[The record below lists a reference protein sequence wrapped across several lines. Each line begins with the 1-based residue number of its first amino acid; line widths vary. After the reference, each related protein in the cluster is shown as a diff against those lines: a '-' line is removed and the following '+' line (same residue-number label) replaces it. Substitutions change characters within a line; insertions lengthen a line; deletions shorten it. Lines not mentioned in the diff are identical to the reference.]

1 MKKIGKDVK
10 VGDVVES
17 VFKGVA
23 SVVESA
29 VSPVPVLSPLMQA
42 VADIKGNVLRRR
54 YETWQNE
61 VNNRLSQL
69 EDNARQN
76 LGDNDSFAT
85 TLIKATELAAQTN
98 TIKTQYLANG
108 VKYAAENQIDED
120 SLILLLN
127 DIAKYTTS
135 HFKVL
140 VYMQSPAKYKNG
152 QMYMTGSIM
161 TYFEGSYPD
170 FDRKREEL
178 ILNDLYRDGLIDT
191 NSNGMVSSSG
201 MEAKRTTDLGD
212 LFISFFNVKKEDYE

>member
-1 MKKIGKDVK
+1 MKNIKEIVNTVVDLGEGIGTGIASQFPI
-10 VGDVVES
+10 VGG
-17 VFKGVA
+17 FA
-23 SVVESA
+23 
-29 VSPVPVLSPLMQA
+29 QA
-42 VADIKGNVLRRR
+42 VETIKGNVLHRRF
-54 YETWQNE
+54 EKWKSLVDE
-61 VNNRLSQL
+61 RLSQL
-69 EDNARQN
+69 DESVKQS
-76 LGDNDSFAT
+76 LGDNDNFAT
-85 TLIKATELAAQTN
+85 TLLKATELAAQTN
-98 TIKTQYLANG
+98 TIKSAYLANA

>member
-1 MKKIGKDVK
+1 MKKIGNDVK

-17 VFKGVA
+17 VFKGVV
-23 SVVESA
+23 SVVEGA
-29 VSPVPVLSPLMQA
+29 VSPIPVLSPLMQA
-42 VADIKGNVLRRR
+42 VADIKGNALKRR
-54 YETWQNE
+54 YEKWQEE
-61 VNNRLSQL
+61 VNNRLGQL
-69 EDNARQN
+69 EDNVRQN

-108 VKYAAENQIDED
+108 VKYSAEHQINED
-120 SLILLLN
+120 NLILLLN

-152 QMYMTGSIM
+152 QTYFSGSIM
-161 TYFEGSYPD
+161 TYFENSYPA
-170 FDRKREEL
+170 FDKKREEL

-201 MEAKRTTDLGD
+201 METKRTTELGD
-212 LFISFFNVKKEDYE
+212 LCISFFGVKKDDYE

>member
-1 MKKIGKDVK
+1 MRKIGEDIQPM
-10 VGDVVES
+10 DVV
-17 VFKGVA
+17 KGV
-23 SVVESA
+23 VSA
-29 VSPVPVLSPLMQA
+29 ALSKIPFADFFIQA
-42 VADIKGNVLRRR
+42 ANDIKGNVLQKRFVK
-54 YETWQNE
+54 WQE
-61 VNNRLSQL
+61 AVGKRLSQL
-69 EDNARQN
+69 EDDVRQN

-85 TLIKATELAAQTN
+85 ALIKATELAAQTN
-98 TIKTQYLANG
+98 TIKCEYLANG
-108 VKYAAENQIDED
+108 VQYAAENQIDED

-170 FDRKREEL
+170 FDKKREEL